1 MKKIIILISV
11 LTCIFISGCNMQ
23 GKEKV
28 ESLGDAYFYL
38 LNKAENEED
47 IGIDDVKKLLKDYE
61 LKILDHSETHD
72 VKGEKSYDYIF
83 TGDDKEY
90 LSVNFIVSGS
100 KETID
105 FLTHRLYDDAIILMS
120 IKGEKQWNY
129 SIDTSKL
136 DRSSYKK
143 ILGEINELGIS
154 IQRKENQYSLEDAC
168 YYIID
173 KVNNNEDV
181 KIDDIKKLL
190 KDYRFESE
198 FIEEI
203 PEDNTKIYNYTFR
216 NGDIEKIIIDTY
228 EINNKEAISNIMHF
242 ISKDPELVLS
252 FRIQDSNLSVSYN
265 TNDKTNYKKAW
276 DIINKK

>member
-11 LTCIFISGCNMQ
+11 LACIFISGCNMQ

-28 ESLGDAYFYL
+28 KSLGDAYFYL
-38 LNKAENEED
+38 LDKAENEED

-61 LKILDHSETHD
+61 FKILDHSEIHD
-72 VKGEKSYDYIF
+72 VKGEKSYEYIF
-83 TGDDKEY
+83 TGDDNEY
-90 LSVNFIVSGS
+90 LSVSFIVSGS

-105 FLTHRLYDDAIILMS
+105 LLTHSLYDDAIILMS

-129 SIDTSKL
+129 SIDTYKL

-143 ILGEINELGIS
+143 ILGEIDELGIS

-198 FIEEI
+198 FMEEI